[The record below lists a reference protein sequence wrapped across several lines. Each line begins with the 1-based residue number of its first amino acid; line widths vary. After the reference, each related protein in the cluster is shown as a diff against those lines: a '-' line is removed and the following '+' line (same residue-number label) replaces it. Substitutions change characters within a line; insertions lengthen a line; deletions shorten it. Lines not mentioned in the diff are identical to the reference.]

1 VDSKIQLKHFNNLR
15 KLHKRELGLTLGPA
29 DQSKPKFSDI
39 LSKIT
44 QQQSPPSQDQMISE
58 KSPSNPNR
66 LIEEPLPTPT
76 EEANCQSST
85 NNPKG
90 SNEDSQSS
98 FITAKSKF
106 HDANLSK
113 DNSILLGSDPGNE
126 LVRKKSTVTKTYV
139 KKMELKDCELAKM
152 KAENCDLFRK
162 NEELRLA
169 ILKMQHELES
179 KDKARGLKLLDLD
192 QQLCAK
198 VLENTELE
206 NRLYATND
214 FNQQLELK
222 FTDGEKVRAE
232 LNRKILEFKGN
243 LRVFCR
249 VRALIPSKAFM
260 KIEMGSGSQSNSM
273 EIADPASTSEII
285 HFGSTDNREI
295 RLTNT
300 KDPAK
305 KPESYFFD
313 RVFKPE
319 ESQIDVFAEILPF
332 IQNAF
337 DGGKLCM
344 FAYGITG
351 SGKTYT
357 MEGNLSDFKT
367 FSYSNSKSKIMKGS
381 KSVHKLTSH
390 NEGSYM
396 DCLPPETG
404 ILIRVLNVLIREMER
419 VNSTSST
426 NKATLGNKPIFLT

>member
-1 VDSKIQLKHFNNLR
+1 
-15 KLHKRELGLTLGPA
+15 
-29 DQSKPKFSDI
+29 
-39 LSKIT
+39 
-44 QQQSPPSQDQMISE
+44 
-58 KSPSNPNR
+58 
-66 LIEEPLPTPT
+66 
-76 EEANCQSST
+76 
-85 NNPKG
+85 
-90 SNEDSQSS
+90 
-98 FITAKSKF
+98 
-106 HDANLSK
+106 
-113 DNSILLGSDPGNE
+113 
-126 LVRKKSTVTKTYV
+126 
-139 KKMELKDCELAKM
+139 MELKDCELAKI
-152 KAENCDLFRK
+152 KAENCDLCRK
-162 NEELRLA
+162 NEELSLA

-179 KDKARGLKLLDLD
+179 KDKARRLKLLDLD

-249 VRALIPSKAFM
+249 VRALIPSNAFM

-357 MEGNLSDFKT
+357 MEGNISDFKT